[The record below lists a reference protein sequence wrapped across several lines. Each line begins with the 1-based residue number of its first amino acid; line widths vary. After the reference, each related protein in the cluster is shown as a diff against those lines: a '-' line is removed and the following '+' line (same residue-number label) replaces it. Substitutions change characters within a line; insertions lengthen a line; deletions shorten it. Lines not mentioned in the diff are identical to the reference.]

1 MINPHFTT
9 IIRTCRAFSI
19 RAITLPLMQAG
30 QATLKKKKKKAR
42 GGKVQIWLF
51 DASQWPE
58 MLDRV
63 EKRILW

>member
-1 MINPHFTT
+1 VPCFQHKSNYFASH
-9 IIRTCRAFSI
+9 AS
-19 RAITLPLMQAG
+19 